1 MGALRS
7 VEVVK
12 PEARSAIVWI
22 LGSFGEKLQ
31 EAPYI
36 LEGVGYTFD
45 EEDERVQ
52 LAMMTA
58 VMKLFFKRPPE
69 CHQLL
74 LDILDKGS
82 QCANQDVHDRALFY
96 SRLLKRSIDTAK
108 NVVGGDPPTTA
119 TFSEQLGSE
128 LTDTLFKEF
137 NSLSALYYEP
147 ASSFVAD
154 DSEIIYEQDLYL
166 VDEEGET
173 ANSESKDNFGA
184 AYADTNL
191 LDLSDDVAPVN
202 DTQQQPQQQQPQ
214 NPMSLLDDLASLSV
228 ETAPVQAS
236 NPPAVE
242 IQLNP
247 SPFMDAG
254 KFQQLWGSLG
264 NQEVFSVT
272 AGNLSVKVPELGNAM
287 RSQGIQTMASGG
299 QEPVFKFYQ
308 YAQLQDASAV
318 FLVELIVSTQA
329 GTLACTCKSDSLEA
343 SKMFASYFE
352 QKLRGYATM

>member
-1 MGALRS
+1 
-7 VEVVK
+7 
-12 PEARSAIVWI
+12 
-22 LGSFGEKLQ
+22 
-31 EAPYI
+31 
-36 LEGVGYTFD
+36 LEGIGYTFD
-45 EEDERVQ
+45 DEDERVQ

-58 VMKLFFKRPPE
+58 VVKLFFKRPPE

-74 LDILDKGS
+74 LETLDKGS

-96 SRLLKRSIDTAK
+96 SRLLQRSIDVAK
-108 NVVGGDPPTTA
+108 NVVGGEPPTTA

-166 VDEEGET
+166 EDEEE
-173 ANSESKDNFGA
+173 A
-184 AYADTNL
+184 AKEEEYADTNL
-191 LDLSDDVAPVN
+191 LDLSDDVGGGQASNDAVVAP
-202 DTQQQPQQQQPQ
+202 QQPQ
-214 NPMSLLDDLASLSV
+214 NPMSLLDDLASL
-228 ETAPVQAS
+228 
-236 NPPAVE
+236 AVE
-242 IQLNP
+242 APTPQQPPTAAAATTTLNLNP

-264 NQEVFSVT
+264 SQEVFSLQGV
-272 AGNLSVKVPELGNAM
+272 ANLSAKVPDLSNAM

-308 YAQLQDASAV
+308 YAQMDNNGGGV
-318 FLVELIVSTQA
+318 FLVELIASTQA
-329 GTLACTCKSDSLEA
+329 GTLSCTCKSDSAEGL
-343 SKMFASYFE
+343 KMFAGYFQE
-352 QKLRGYATM
+352 KLRGYTGV